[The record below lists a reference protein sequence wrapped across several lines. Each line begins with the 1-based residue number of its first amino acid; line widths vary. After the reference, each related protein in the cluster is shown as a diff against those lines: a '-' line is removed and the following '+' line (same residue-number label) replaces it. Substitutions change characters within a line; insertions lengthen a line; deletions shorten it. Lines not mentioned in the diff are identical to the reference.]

1 MKMQKIHVIILGGM
15 HMKKLFILL
24 LAMLLMYGC
33 ALGEAVVEDDGDD
46 VLDLAMTD
54 VVVPTVTVVP
64 KPVFEPIPWE
74 LDVSPNPP
82 IESCYLPDDSGYH
95 DDSLDIQV
103 EKLRAFDTTVMV
115 VRVQLADVSQFRTGL
130 STAYPHKKEVVVST
144 MARKAKAVLAMNSD
158 FFMYHDEGV
167 AVRNGRSYR
176 QIPRVHRDILV
187 VDWNGDFHIIRR
199 PTKEMWEPYKEMT
212 LHAFSFGPALVVD
225 GEPLTDASEITLDI
239 GKNKKTQRIAIA
251 QTEHLQYMIIAT
263 EGPENKGSTGVTIV
277 EMAQICSDLGCQ
289 NAYNLDGGS
298 SSTVVLNNHK
308 INSLSSGKIRPVG
321 DFIWFATLVPT
332 E

>member
-1 MKMQKIHVIILGGM
+1 MKRL
-15 HMKKLFILL
+15 LILL
-24 LAMLLMYGC
+24 LALLLACGS
-33 ALGEAVVEDDGDD
+33 ALGEAVVEDDEGDA
-46 VLDLAMTD
+46 LDLKMTD
-54 VVVPTVTVVP
+54 VVVPETTVVP
-64 KPVFEPIPWE
+64 KPVFDPIPWD

-103 EKLRAFDTTVMV
+103 ETMRAFDTTVMV
-115 VRVQLADVSQFRTGL
+115 VRVQLTDVSQFRTGL

-176 QIPRVHRDILV
+176 QIPRVHRDILM
-187 VDWNGDFHIIRR
+187 VDWNGDFHLIQR
-199 PTKEMWEPYKEMT
+199 PTKETWEPYKDQA

-225 GEPLTDASEITLDI
+225 GVPMTDSSDVTLDL

-251 QTEHLQYMIIAT
+251 QTGRLQYMIIAT

-277 EMAQICSDLGCQ
+277 EMAQICADLGCQ

-332 E
+332 K